1 MSKKQSL
8 TDKQLESLKAK
19 LHDDLNK
26 AESIGTEEILAETD
40 DTNDEADM
48 ASADYTQAQSLRMRN
63 RSIFY
68 IKKLGNALK
77 KIESGEYGFCEDC
90 GANIKF
96 QRLIARPTAELCIDC
111 KEEAERDEMT
121 SFISRQPKSIGET
134 MRVPTTLQ

>member
-1 MSKKQSL
+1 MSKKQGL
-8 TDKQLESLKAK
+8 TEKQIATIKEK
-19 LHDDLNK
+19 LIDDLSK
-26 AESIGTEEILAETD
+26 VDAIETEQILAETD
-40 DTNDEADM
+40 DNNDEADM

-68 IKKLGNALK
+68 AKKLNHALK
-77 KIESGEYGFCEDC
+77 KIESGEYGLCEDC

-121 SFISRQPKSIGET
+121 SFFSRQHKSIGEP
-134 MRVPTTLQ
+134 MRIGNLQ